1 MAAKEG
7 SPKYVHPE
15 GLTKDQEIL
24 ADMLFETKQMAPV
37 TRRFGEPGNYRF
49 EKNERLTSPID
60 FAQEGE
66 FALKL
71 HEKDPDALLSPI
83 YVNLRNLP
91 ESLVDQVGLV
101 LSEIPTDEPVDF
113 YTGIPNAG
121 TPLAKAYVKHSGIPY
136 MDIYEKEVTGDGRRI
151 VSEGN
156 VTAIQGKK
164 VRLIDDL
171 ATGGDTK
178 LEAIRAAEE
187 LGARVV
193 DILVL
198 VDRQQGATE
207 QLKEAGY
214 TLKAAFTLDQLLR
227 YGVRTGNLTQ
237 EQYVNVRSYLDAQ
250 SSN

>member
-24 ADMLFETKQMAPV
+24 ADMLFETKQVAPV
-37 TRRFGEPGNYRF
+37 TRRIDFGGGCYKF
-49 EKNERLTSPID
+49 EKIDRLTSPID

-66 FALKL
+66 FAFKM
-71 HEKDPDALLSPI
+71 HENQPDAPLSPI

-198 VDRQQGATE
+198 VDRQH
-207 QLKEAGY
+207 
-214 TLKAAFTLDQLLR
+214 
-227 YGVRTGNLTQ
+227 
-237 EQYVNVRSYLDAQ
+237 
-250 SSN
+250 